1 MRHIAHSELTNADGV
16 HASGAPGLDLTWIQG
31 PTTNDELDVGV
42 VKVAAGAQTPPHS
55 HHKGQVIVGLAGR
68 GFVEHEGVRVVVEPG
83 DVVLCAAGEHHVHGA
98 VHDQHW
104 EHLTVSTGT
113 HGGPRSE

>member
-1 MRHIAHSELTNADGV
+1 MRHIPRDELMTAEGIHV
-16 HASGAPGLDLTWIQG
+16 SGAPGLDLTWVQG

-55 HHKGQVIVGLAGR
+55 HDKGQVIVGVAGQ
-68 GFVEHEGVRVVVEPG
+68 GFVELEGERVVVMQG
-83 DVVLCAAGEHHVHGA
+83 DVVICPAGEYHVHGA
-98 VHDQHW
+98 APDHDW
-104 EHLTVSTGT
+104 EHLTVTTGT